1 MCESEPMTQRIN
13 ATQARQEWSQL
24 LNRVFRRETRV
35 VVERSG
41 IPVAAIVSAH
51 DLERL
56 KRMEDEETRALDRM
70 RAAFSDVTEEQII
83 KDVEA
88 VVEEV
93 RQEERSHRAAV
104 NE

>member
-1 MCESEPMTQRIN
+1 MCESESMTQRLN

-70 RAAFSDVTEEQII
+70 RAAFSDVTEEQIV
-83 KDVEA
+83 KDVDA

-93 RQEERSHRAAV
+93 RQDERSRRAAA

>member
-1 MCESEPMTQRIN
+1 MRESGPMTQRIN

-24 LNRVFRRETRV
+24 LNKVYRRETRV
-35 VVERSG
+35 LVEKSG

-70 RAAFSDVTEEQII
+70 RAAFSDVTEEQIV

-93 RQEERSHRAAV
+93 REEERSRRAAAK
-104 NE
+104 E